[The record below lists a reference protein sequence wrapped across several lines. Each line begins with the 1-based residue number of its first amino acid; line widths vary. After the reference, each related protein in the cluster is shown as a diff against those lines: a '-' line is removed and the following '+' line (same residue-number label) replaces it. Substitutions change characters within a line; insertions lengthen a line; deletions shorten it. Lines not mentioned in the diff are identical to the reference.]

1 MIEELTPQVLM
12 TSMTLLIVIGSL
24 LTVLLSALLLWKYRR
39 AVNHAMITAGNF
51 FPAIQKGTPAEST
64 YANHLHPKKGSG
76 KKLSSQ
82 DLFRRAVRAPW
93 HDGLLYAIAIFA
105 AAMLF
110 AAVAQQDYS
119 FNLGLPGFFVGTWIY
134 FWPIV
139 LALPIIVPSSI
150 KKIVSW
156 ILMYFVI
163 YALLGI
169 WTSTVKNIPSLH
181 AGGLVLPPRS
191 SVTPSNLAMLWIAV
205 NALPT
210 ILTLLCFNRRVRAV
224 APLVLTLVTIIITG
238 VWFALLGFS
247 TPTGRSAFASVEP
260 LMNGHAIWFVLAVF
274 IFLLI
279 SLGAT
284 GWALTRWIAHAYRK
298 RRLSDRSLILD
309 GLWLIFACT
318 YSMWLVLSGIEWIV
332 TVPVGFFIYKL
343 VLIASH
349 KIANRQSK
357 TSRGLTFLRVFSL
370 GKRSEAL
377 FEVITK
383 YWRHIGSVQ
392 MITGPDLAR
401 TTIQPHQF
409 LDFLSGKLGSYAIV
423 GIKGMMHQERC
434 CHSWWTFYGTYPR
447 DF

>member
-150 KKIVSW
+150 KKSFMDSDVLRNLCLIRDLDEYGEEYPESACRGTRASSP
-156 ILMYFVI
+156 FF
-163 YALLGI
+163 
-169 WTSTVKNIPSLH
+169 SHPVKS
-181 AGGLVLPPRS
+181 
-191 SVTPSNLAMLWIAV
+191 
-205 NALPT
+205 
-210 ILTLLCFNRRVRAV
+210 
-224 APLVLTLVTIIITG
+224 
-238 VWFALLGFS
+238 
-247 TPTGRSAFASVEP
+247 
-260 LMNGHAIWFVLAVF
+260 GHAVDC
-274 IFLLI
+274 
-279 SLGAT
+279 
-284 GWALTRWIAHAYRK
+284 RK
-298 RRLSDRSLILD
+298 RPTDNPYLI
-309 GLWLIFACT
+309 
-318 YSMWLVLSGIEWIV
+318 
-332 TVPVGFFIYKL
+332 
-343 VLIASH
+343 
-349 KIANRQSK
+349 
-357 TSRGLTFLRVFSL
+357 VF
-370 GKRSEAL
+370 
-377 FEVITK
+377 
-383 YWRHIGSVQ
+383 
-392 MITGPDLAR
+392 
-401 TTIQPHQF
+401 
-409 LDFLSGKLGSYAIV
+409 
-423 GIKGMMHQERC
+423 
-434 CHSWWTFYGTYPR
+434 
-447 DF
+447 